1 MDVILIQNVK
11 NLGIVDDLV
20 TVADGYAQNFLI
32 KKGLGIIATENNL
45 LKREKRL
52 QDKKNLELDSKDL
65 KIQIEEL
72 YLTFKREFNGLKM
85 FGSISSSDVSDELS
99 KFGITIHKRD
109 IKMSKIYSPGDYVA
123 KVSCKN
129 SIYANLNI
137 SVSPL

>member
-1 MDVILIQNVK
+1 MDIILIQNVD

-32 KKGLGIIATENNL
+32 KKGLGIIATEDNL

-52 QDKKNLELDSKDL
+52 QNKKDLELGSEDL
-65 KIQIEEL
+65 KVQIEEI
-72 YLTFKREFNGLKM
+72 YLTFEREFNGLKM

-99 KFGITIHKRD
+99 KFGINIHKRD

-123 KVSCKN
+123 KISCKN